1 MDDRFSGRRGT
12 YRVIYRIDDQARVE
26 TVVDVAHRRDVY
38 RAEAV
43 ACDRLRRTET
53 QRPLARGRRLSTKT
67 EETSHLGVASVHCSH
82 VKGPFRSW
90 KGPFV

>member
-26 TVVDVAHRRDVY
+26 TVVDVANRRAVY

-43 ACDRLRRTET
+43 ACDRLRRT
-53 QRPLARGRRLSTKT
+53 
-67 EETSHLGVASVHCSH
+67 
-82 VKGPFRSW
+82 
-90 KGPFV
+90 